1 MLELG
6 KAGEHGTGR
15 GVVPLLADGRVV
27 ATLQASNWKEQAV
40 AVLGDRSWTFARRKQ
55 EIVGRW
61 TPEPE
66 DAARL
71 RARQTSFWKG
81 AWEADLEGTVVRVEV
96 ASWWK
101 GTHRVLLG
109 DRQVAVSGTAG
120 TWSTR
125 PTLTA
130 DPDVPLLHQ
139 VFLLWL
145 LVVISRRN
153 TATMTAATTSVV
165 IAGGSS

>member
-6 KAGEHGTGR
+6 KAGEHGAGR

-40 AVLGDRSWTFARRKQ
+40 AVIGDRSWTFSRRKR
-55 EIVGRW
+55 EVTGRW
-61 TPEPE
+61 TAEPE

-71 RARQTSFWKG
+71 RARHTSMWKG
-81 AWEADLEGTVVRVEV
+81 TWGGDLEGTVVTVES
-96 ASWWK
+96 ASMWK
-101 GTHRVLLG
+101 GTFRVLAG
-109 DRQVAVSGTAG
+109 GRQVAESGTAG

-130 DPDVPLLHQ
+130 DPSVPLDHQ

-153 TATMTAATTSVV
+153 TTTVMTATTGAV
-165 IAGGSS
+165 IVGGSS